1 MWKKS
6 VSSIKLFAPKPAQDS
21 TQAPVPKQF
30 LHPARHPIKMNEKM
44 NDIITYRIPNRP
56 MTELFTVP
64 LEARFVFFPYFE
76 SPPDAKSIEVAVI
89 GPPNSGKST
98 LINSM
103 LTEAVLPSSRKANTT
118 QGKLLGIRT
127 IDDTQI
133 VFHDT
138 PGIISTHGA
147 KTNRIAT
154 VGWESISDSDI
165 ALFVVDGVKNLWDDT
180 RAAAS
185 RLQKLLQERAD
196 AFIEEARILGETDAQ
211 FLGRQKDV
219 KPKVPA
225 ILVVNKVDLAFDR
238 SKVRSLANEL
248 SEFCN
253 FSDVFYISATKKYN
267 TEKLLEHL
275 KSQAE
280 ENEWQHHP
288 AKITNL
294 SDMEKAENIIRN
306 ELFEYFHDELPY
318 TWIVRTVSWTP
329 YLDGTLRID
338 IDILV
343 EHEKQKG
350 ILIGREAKCIKIIHN
365 HAQNNLVKLY
375 KRPIQL
381 FIRARLMKDW
391 VKGAIRRNETLQ
403 TTIHPRFN
411 EAIDVPERIKK
422 LITVTPN
429 PKE

>member
-6 VSSIKLFAPKPAQDS
+6 VSSIKLFAPKPNQEQI
-21 TQAPVPKQF
+21 TAPVTNKF
-30 LHPARHPIKMNEKM
+30 LYPTRHPIKMNEKM
-44 NDIITYRIPNRP
+44 NDIIKYRIPNRP
-56 MTELFTVP
+56 MVEPFTVP
-64 LEARFVFFPYFE
+64 LEARFVFFPYYE
-76 SPPDAKSIEVAVI
+76 SPPDAKSLDVAVI

-103 LTEAVLPSSRKANTT
+103 LADAVLPASRKANTT

-138 PGIISTHGA
+138 PGIISTHGV

-154 VGWESISDSDI
+154 VGWEAIGESDI
-165 ALFVVDGVKNLWDDT
+165 AMFVVDGVKNLWDDT

-185 RLQKLLQERAD
+185 RLQKLMQERAE
-196 AFIEEARILGETDAQ
+196 ALIEEARILGETEAQ
-211 FLGRQKDV
+211 FYGRQKDV

-253 FSDVFYISATKKYN
+253 FSDIFYISAMKKYN
-267 TEKLLEHL
+267 TDKLLDFL
-275 KSQAE
+275 KSKAE
-280 ENEWQHHP
+280 EREWAHHP
-288 AKITNL
+288 AKITNM
-294 SDMEKAENIIRN
+294 SDMEKAETIVRN

-318 TWIVRTVSWTP
+318 RWIVRTVSWTP

-343 EHEKQKG
+343 EHEHQKA
-350 ILIGREAKCIKIIHN
+350 ILIGRDAKCIKIVHN

-375 KRPIQL
+375 RRPIQL
-381 FIRARLMKDW
+381 NIRARLMKEW
-391 VKGAIRRNETLQ
+391 VKGVVRRNETLQ
-403 TTIHPRFN
+403 TTLHPRFN
-411 EAIDVPERIKK
+411 ETIEVPERIRK
-422 LITVTPN
+422 LLEA
-429 PKE
+429 PKY